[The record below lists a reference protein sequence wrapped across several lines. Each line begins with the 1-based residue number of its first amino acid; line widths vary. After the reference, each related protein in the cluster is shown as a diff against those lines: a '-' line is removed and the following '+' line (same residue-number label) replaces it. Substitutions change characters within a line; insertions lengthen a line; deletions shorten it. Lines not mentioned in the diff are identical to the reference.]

1 MPPRAKKKQRCC
13 ARSRPAEV
21 QVGLLADEDAPDWV
35 NAVFGH
41 PDVGPL
47 VLAHIDD
54 LKDVA
59 HFRRVCKLMHAK
71 DTIFANA
78 TRIFKS
84 HDPHSQTGHPH
95 SVTRHAC
102 FHGDLRL
109 VRFLHEHVTAATG
122 GCAVTAALCGHMDV
136 LVYLHSIG
144 VAMDMEV
151 SAAAGTHHTKGLE
164 MLKWLQAHDVPWD
177 ETVLVAVL
185 RGGGIY
191 ADEEGAVAIL
201 QYVFARE
208 FAMTGGVEF
217 RLRPDFASWRLTECV
232 KDAARAGSIAC
243 IKVLTAHGGHSSLG
257 ACRAAVEHG
266 HVDTLKYL
274 STEVMDILAARSG
287 CSLLVEAIKGDQLEC
302 FKYLYP
308 LCAAYMDNNGMLL
321 VEYAFTYGRS
331 AILRYMIDTEGVAY
345 TQENVKYLLLRDGND
360 KAIVMMAKEY
370 GHRFTVQDL
379 RESMMLKHVKN
390 YKALH
395 SKLRIP
401 WTNDTL
407 HFCAVNNYTEGFMYA
422 LEHGAKVDQPLL
434 QRCCMLGGEYEVE
447 ALVKY
452 HNLKPDADCMY
463 ALAKQGLSCLGIF
476 LVAWMSNKKW
486 KTAMERQLLLA
497 RPTTKAEKADHGP
510 PYAKFLMDVFNRR
523 IQV

>member
-1 MPPRAKKKQRCC
+1 MPPRAKKKQRRC

-47 VLAHIDD
+47 VLSHIDD

-59 HFRRVCKLMHAK
+59 HFRRVCKLLHAK

-78 TRIFKS
+78 ARIFKS

-109 VRFLHEHVTAATG
+109 VRFLHEHLTAATS

-136 LVYLHSIG
+136 LAYFHSIG
-144 VAMDMEV
+144 VAMDAEV

-185 RGGGIY
+185 HGGGIY
-191 ADEEGAVAIL
+191 ADDEGAVAIL

-208 FAMTGGVEF
+208 FAMTGVEF
-217 RLRPDFASWRLTECV
+217 RLRPDFASWNLNECV
-232 KDAARAGSIAC
+232 KDAARVGSIAC
-243 IKVLTAHGGHSSLG
+243 IKVLQAHGGGVTLA
-257 ACRAAVEHG
+257 ACRAAVDHG
-266 HVDTLKYL
+266 HLDTLKYL
-274 STEVMDILAARSG
+274 STEVMGLLTTRAG
-287 CSLLVEAIKGDQLEC
+287 CSILVEAIKLDRPDC

-308 LCAAYMDNNGMLL
+308 LCAAHMDESSMLL
-321 VEYAFTYGRS
+321 IEYAFVYGRPE
-331 AILRYMIDTEGVAY
+331 ILRYMLTTAGVAY
-345 TQENVKYLLLRDGND
+345 THKDVRYLLLRDGNE

-370 GHRFTVQDL
+370 GHRFTMQDL
-379 RESMMLKHVKN
+379 KESVMMKHKKN
-390 YKALH
+390 SVALH

-401 WTNDTL
+401 WTDDIL
-407 HFCAVNNYTEGFMYA
+407 EFCVANKYTEGFMYA
-422 LEHGAKVDQPLL
+422 LEHGAKVNQQLL
-434 QRCCMLGGEYEVE
+434 HQCCMRGREYEIE
-447 ALVKY
+447 ALVKSR
-452 HNLKPDADCMY
+452 NLRPDVDCMY
-463 ALAKQGLSCLGIF
+463 ALAKQGLSSLGIV
-476 LVAWMSNKKW
+476 LVAWMADKKW
-486 KTAMERQLLLA
+486 KTAVERQLLLA
-497 RPTTKAEKADHGP
+497 KPTAKQEKADYGA